1 MLHGNLT
8 FDLGCICHHGRIPCC
23 PVRRIRLRCTFCAVH
38 FAVDGT
44 QQNPPGLGQPKRR
57 ANRRRV
63 TGGPTGIEL
72 VSCSC
77 MSSIFPRTTRFPEH
91 RLAWLVA
98 IAADAIQIVG
108 LPFFVEGVLSP
119 VDALLDVIVAVVLT
133 RLLGWHW
140 AFLPG
145 IVSELIPGLNL
156 FPTWTAAVFY
166 VTSRRVLQDRA
177 SR

>member
-1 MLHGNLT
+1 MHASNS
-8 FDLGCICHHGRIPCC
+8 PE
-23 PVRRIRLRCTFCAVH
+23 A
-38 FAVDGT
+38 A
-44 QQNPPGLGQPKRR
+44 
-57 ANRRRV
+57 
-63 TGGPTGIEL
+63 
-72 VSCSC
+72 
-77 MSSIFPRTTRFPEH
+77 RFPEH

-98 IAADAIQIVG
+98 ISADTIQIVG

-119 VDALLDVIVAVVLT
+119 LDAILDVIVAVILT

-145 IVSELIPGLNL
+145 LVGELIPGLDL

-177 SR
+177 AK

>member
-1 MLHGNLT
+1 MPVWPFSLQLARAVSRCVPDP
-8 FDLGCICHHGRIPCC
+8 FGRS
-23 PVRRIRLRCTFCAVH
+23 IRLLCCSPVFSSLLSSFNVTRRRRSSH
-38 FAVDGT
+38 
-44 QQNPPGLGQPKRR
+44 R
-57 ANRRRV
+57 ANRDALPVPR
-63 TGGPTGIEL
+63 EL
-72 VSCSC
+72 YLVIVMRPVSA
-77 MSSIFPRTTRFPEH
+77 RTTRFPQH

-119 VDALLDVIVAVVLT
+119 VDTLLDVVVAVILT

-140 AFLPG
+140 SFLPG
-145 IVSELIPGLNL
+145 LVSELIPGLDL

-177 SR
+177 TK

>member
-1 MLHGNLT
+1 M
-8 FDLGCICHHGRIPCC
+8 R
-23 PVRRIRLRCTFCAVH
+23 PV
-38 FAVDGT
+38 
-44 QQNPPGLGQPKRR
+44 
-57 ANRRRV
+57 
-63 TGGPTGIEL
+63 
-72 VSCSC
+72 S
-77 MSSIFPRTTRFPEH
+77 PRTTRFPEH

-108 LPFFVEGVLSP
+108 LPFFVEGVVSP
-119 VDALLDVIVAVVLT
+119 VNAFLDVIIAVILT

-145 IVSELIPGLNL
+145 LVTELILGLDL

-177 SR
+177 SK

>member
-1 MLHGNLT
+1 M
-8 FDLGCICHHGRIPCC
+8 RS
-23 PVRRIRLRCTFCAVH
+23 
-38 FAVDGT
+38 
-44 QQNPPGLGQPKRR
+44 
-57 ANRRRV
+57 
-63 TGGPTGIEL
+63 
-72 VSCSC
+72 VSA
-77 MSSIFPRTTRFPEH
+77 RTTRFPQH

-119 VDALLDVIVAVVLT
+119 VNVVLDIIVAVILT

-145 IVSELIPGLNL
+145 LVSELIPGLDL
-156 FPTWTAAVFY
+156 FPTWTGAVFY

-177 SR
+177 SK

>member
-1 MLHGNLT
+1 MGM
-8 FDLGCICHHGRIPCC
+8 FS
-23 PVRRIRLRCTFCAVH
+23 
-38 FAVDGT
+38 
-44 QQNPPGLGQPKRR
+44 
-57 ANRRRV
+57 
-63 TGGPTGIEL
+63 
-72 VSCSC
+72 VSS
-77 MSSIFPRTTRFPEH
+77 TTTKFPEH

-108 LPFFVEGVLSP
+108 LPFFVEGFLSP
-119 VDALLDVIVAVVLT
+119 LDAVLDVVVAVILT

-145 IVSELIPGLNL
+145 LVSELIPGLDL

-177 SR
+177 SK

>member
-1 MLHGNLT
+1 LYLVVM
-8 FDLGCICHHGRIPCC
+8 R
-23 PVRRIRLRCTFCAVH
+23 PVSVRPA
-38 FAVDGT
+38 
-44 QQNPPGLGQPKRR
+44 
-57 ANRRRV
+57 
-63 TGGPTGIEL
+63 
-72 VSCSC
+72 
-77 MSSIFPRTTRFPEH
+77 RFPQH

-108 LPFFVEGVLSP
+108 LPYFVEGVLSP
-119 VDALLDVIVAVVLT
+119 VDTLLDVVVAVILT

-145 IVSELIPGLNL
+145 LVSELIPGLDL

-177 SR
+177 SK